1 MSDRRHK
8 DDFRPSK
15 DEIRAMSHY
24 WSVALQNIKAAQNRE
39 QRREGLKHAKK
50 RKR

>member
-1 MSDRRHK
+1 MSERKHK
-8 DDFRPSK
+8 DDFRPTR

-24 WSVALQNIKAAQNRE
+24 WAVACQRIRAAKNRE
-39 QRREGLKHAKK
+39 QRREAVKNAKK